1 MKKLLIILF
10 LFLIKTSILLSK
22 ENEGFYLECKT
33 KNGPTRGY
41 GLMPKQNLVMVPHP
55 TKKFDFVILN
65 TTSARYE
72 FEYKTSFANIKISI
86 NRLSG
91 ELTEIWSSEDLKKK
105 TVFKGKCVKR
115 DLDKPKF

>member
-55 TKKFDFVILN
+55 TKKFDYVILN
-65 TTSARYE
+65 TTTARYE
-72 FEYKTSFANIKISI
+72 FEYKIHLLDIEISI
-86 NRLSG
+86 NRFSR
-91 ELTEIWSSEDLKKK
+91 EYTEIWSSENLKNK
-105 TVFKGKCVKR
+105 TAFAGKCVKR
-115 DLDKPKF
+115 DLDKQKF

>member
-1 MKKLLIILF
+1 M
-10 LFLIKTSILLSK
+10 
-22 ENEGFYLECKT
+22 
-33 KNGPTRGY
+33 GY

-72 FEYKTSFANIKISI
+72 FEYKTSFANIEISI
-86 NRLSG
+86 NRPSG
-91 ELTEIWSSEDLKKK
+91 ELTEIWSSEDLKKLFLK
-105 TVFKGKCVKR
+105 ESVKR